1 MRRAGS
7 TRARRSVSLPSLHL
21 ELEAPTSATHLS
33 SKTVD
38 AGTTT
43 RLTQLEREAAAARE
57 SATAISNAR
66 RIGVGGKFN
75 YAAYQHGNSFK
86 ERTFSSPCRA
96 DADLSP
102 LDGRH
107 ANDGKPAGT
116 RPARQLKD
124 RDLLSPFEQL

>member
-1 MRRAGS
+1 MNPLTPGASFARLTNMLEQAEESS
-7 TRARRSVSLPSLHL
+7 TAAFHSPS
-21 ELEAPTSATHLS
+21 
-33 SKTVD
+33 VD

-86 ERTFSSPCRA
+86 ERMFNSPCRA